1 MTAISDLSGL
11 SGLSGLSSLS
21 GLFFLILLVFSHMLA
36 DFVLQPNRW
45 VDGKYEDGWRS
56 RYLYLHVCVVA
67 LLAGSVAWAF
77 LGLFPAALVFASFF
91 LSHLAIDMVKSRC
104 EDTAR
109 SFVGAQAAHM
119 IIIILVWITLYHP
132 DFASLQGRLSEP
144 TLICITVVLLSYTLI
159 FQPAGIFVSKMTRGW
174 RDKIQED
181 DKNKGRESGSLES
194 AGRYIGYLER
204 FLILTFIIFQQYT
217 AIGLLIA
224 AKSIFR
230 YNTNRITGEYILFG
244 TLLSFSIAIF
254 VGFFANLFLSL
265 FLPDEVWYI
274 LNTFIYNPAALP

>member
-1 MTAISDLSGL
+1 MTAILD
-11 SGLSGLSSLS
+11 LSGLSSLS
-21 GLFFLILLVFSHMLA
+21 GPSSLSGLLFLILLVFSHMLA
-36 DFVLQPNRW
+36 DFVLQPDRW
-45 VDGKYEDGWRS
+45 VDGKKEAGWRS
-56 RYLYLHVCVVA
+56 RYLYLHVFIVA
-67 LLAGSVAWAF
+67 LLAGSIAWAF
-77 LGLFPAALVFASFF
+77 LGLFPAALVFTAFF
-91 LSHLAIDMVKSRC
+91 VSHLVIDIVKSRC
-104 EDTAR
+104 QDTVR
-109 SFVGAQAAHM
+109 SFVGDQTAHI
-119 IIIILVWITLYHP
+119 IIIILVWIILFHP
-132 DFASLQGRLSEP
+132 DFSSLQSRLSEP
-144 TLICITVVLLSYTLI
+144 TLISISVVLLSYTVI

-181 DKNKGRESGSLES
+181 EKNKGSGGRSLES

-265 FLPDEVWYI
+265 FLPEEVWDI
-274 LNTFIYNPAALP
+274 LNMFIYNSAALP

>member
-1 MTAISDLSGL
+1 MTAISGL
-11 SGLSGLSSLS
+11 SGLTSLS
-21 GLFFLILLVFSHMLA
+21 GLFFLILLVFSHILA
-36 DFVLQPNRW
+36 DFVLQPRRW
-45 VDGKYEDGWRS
+45 VDSKNGAGWRS
-56 RYLYLHVCVVA
+56 KYLYLHVFVVA

-77 LGLFPAALVFASFF
+77 LGLFTATLVFMTFF
-91 LSHLAIDMVKSRC
+91 ISHLAIDIAKSRC
-104 EDTAR
+104 KDTVG
-109 SFVGAQAAHM
+109 SFLGDQAAHM
-119 IIIILVWITLYHP
+119 IIIILVWIALFHP
-132 DFASLQGRLSEP
+132 DFSSLQRRLSEP
-144 TLICITVVLLSYTLI
+144 TLISITGVLLSYTLI
-159 FQPAGIFVSKMTRGW
+159 FQPAGIFVSKMTRSW

-181 DKNKGRESGSLES
+181 DKNKGDGGKSLES

-204 FLILTFIIFQQYT
+204 FLILTFIISQQYT

-265 FLPDEVWYI
+265 FLPDEVWDI
-274 LNTFIYNPAALP
+274 LNIFIYNSAALP

>member
-1 MTAISDLSGL
+1 MTAIPE
-11 SGLSGLSSLS
+11 LSGLSSLPSLS
-21 GLFFLILLVFSHMLA
+21 GLLFLILLVFSHILA
-36 DFVLQPNRW
+36 DFVLQPNGW
-45 VDGKYEDGWRS
+45 VDSKNEAGWRS
-56 RYLYLHVCVVA
+56 RYLYLHVLVVA

-77 LGLFPAALVFASFF
+77 IGLFPAALVFMTFF
-91 LSHLAIDMVKSRC
+91 ASHLAIDIAKSRC

-109 SFVGAQAAHM
+109 SFVGDQAAHM
-119 IIIILVWITLYHP
+119 IIITLVWMALFHP
-132 DFASLQGRLSEP
+132 DLSSLQSHLSEP
-144 TLICITVVLLSYTLI
+144 TLISISVVLLSYTLI
-159 FQPAGIFVSKMTRGW
+159 FQPAGIFVSKMTRSW

-181 DKNKGRESGSLES
+181 DKNKGDRGRSLES

-265 FLPDEVWYI
+265 FLPDEVWDI

>member
-1 MTAISDLSGL
+1 
-11 SGLSGLSSLS
+11 
-21 GLFFLILLVFSHMLA
+21 MLA

-91 LSHLAIDMVKSRC
+91 LSHLAIDIVKSRC
-104 EDTAR
+104 EDTVR
-109 SFVGAQAAHM
+109 SFVGDQAAHM
-119 IIIILVWITLYHP
+119 IIIILVWMTLFHP
-132 DFASLQGRLSEP
+132 DFSSLQGRLSEP
-144 TLICITVVLLSYTLI
+144 TLICITVVLLSYTAI

-181 DKNKGRESGSLES
+181 DKNKGRGSGSGSLES

-265 FLPDEVWYI
+265 FLPEEVWYI

>member
-1 MTAISDLSGL
+1 MTAISD
-11 SGLSGLSSLS
+11 LSGLSSLS

-91 LSHLAIDMVKSRC
+91 LSHLAIDIVKSRC
-104 EDTAR
+104 GDTVR
-109 SFVGAQAAHM
+109 SFVGDQSAHM
-119 IIIILVWITLYHP
+119 IIIILVWITLFHP
-132 DFASLQGRLSEP
+132 DFSSLQGRLSEP
-144 TLICITVVLLSYTLI
+144 TLICITVVLLSYTAI

-181 DKNKGRESGSLES
+181 DKNKGRGSGSLES

-265 FLPDEVWYI
+265 LLPEEVWDI
-274 LNTFIYNPAALP
+274 LNIFIYNPAALP

>member
-1 MTAISDLSGL
+1 MTAIPE
-11 SGLSGLSSLS
+11 LSGLSSL
-21 GLFFLILLVFSHMLA
+21 LFLILLVFSHILT
-36 DFVLQPNRW
+36 DFVLQPNGW
-45 VDGKYEDGWRS
+45 VDSKNEAGWRS
-56 RYLYLHVCVVA
+56 RYLYIHVFVVA
-67 LLAGSVAWAF
+67 LLAGSVAWAL
-77 LGLFPAALVFASFF
+77 LGLFPAGLVFTTFF
-91 LSHLAIDMVKSRC
+91 VSHLAIDIAKSRC
-104 EDTAR
+104 EDTVR
-109 SFVGAQAAHM
+109 SFVGDQAAHM
-119 IIIILVWITLYHP
+119 IIIILVWVALFHP
-132 DFASLQGRLSEP
+132 DLSSLQGLLSEP
-144 TLICITVVLLSYTLI
+144 TLICIAVVLLSYTVI

-181 DKNKGRESGSLES
+181 DKSRGIGGRSLES

-254 VGFFANLFLSL
+254 VGFFANLFLSF
-265 FLPDEVWYI
+265 FLPDEVWDI
-274 LNTFIYNPAALP
+274 LNIFIYKSTALP

>member
-1 MTAISDLSGL
+1 MTAVPE
-11 SGLSGLSSLS
+11 LSGLSSLS
-21 GLFFLILLVFSHMLA
+21 GLFFLILLVFSHILA
-36 DFVLQPNRW
+36 DFVLQPNGW
-45 VDGKYEDGWRS
+45 VDSKNEAGWRS
-56 RYLYLHVCVVA
+56 RYLYLHVLVVA

-77 LGLFPAALVFASFF
+77 LGLFTAALVFTTFF
-91 LSHLAIDMVKSRC
+91 ASHLAIDIAKSRC
-104 EDTAR
+104 KDTVR
-109 SFVGAQAAHM
+109 SFVGDQAAHM
-119 IIIILVWITLYHP
+119 IIIILVWMALFHP
-132 DFASLQGRLSEP
+132 DLSSLQRHLSEP
-144 TLICITVVLLSYTLI
+144 TLISISVVLLSYTLI

-174 RDKIQED
+174 RDQIQED
-181 DKNKGRESGSLES
+181 DKNKGDRGRSLES

-265 FLPDEVWYI
+265 FLPDEVWDI
-274 LNTFIYNPAALP
+274 LNTFIYNLAALQ

>member
-1 MTAISDLSGL
+1 MITISGL
-11 SGLSGLSSLS
+11 L
-21 GLFFLILLVFSHMLA
+21 FLILLLFSHILA
-36 DFVLQPNRW
+36 DFVLQPNTW
-45 VDGKYEDGWRS
+45 VNSKNENGWRS
-56 RYLYLHVCVVA
+56 RHLYFHAFLVA
-67 LLAGSVAWAF
+67 FLAGSVAWAF
-77 LGLFPAALVFASFF
+77 LGLFTAILVFLTLFI
-91 LSHLAIDMVKSRC
+91 SHLAIDMVKSRC

-109 SFVGAQAAHM
+109 SFVGDQAAHM
-119 IIIILVWITLYHP
+119 IIIILVWQLLFHP
-132 DFASLQGRLSEP
+132 DLSSIQTYFSEP
-144 TLICITVVLLSYTLI
+144 TLMCISVVLLSYTI
-159 FQPAGIFVSKMTRGW
+159 MFQPAGIFISKTTQIW

-181 DKNKGRESGSLES
+181 DKNKGKSLER

-244 TLLSFSIAIF
+244 TLLSFSIAIL

-265 FLPDEVWYI
+265 FLPDDVWAI
-274 LNTFIYNPAALP
+274 LNNFIYNSTAQR

>member
-1 MTAISDLSGL
+1 MTAIPE
-11 SGLSGLSSLS
+11 LSGLSSL
-21 GLFFLILLVFSHMLA
+21 LFLILLVFSHILT
-36 DFVLQPNRW
+36 DFVLQPNGW
-45 VDGKYEDGWRS
+45 VDSKNEAGWRS
-56 RYLYLHVCVVA
+56 RYLYIHVFVVA
-67 LLAGSVAWAF
+67 LLAGSVAWAL
-77 LGLFPAALVFASFF
+77 LGLFPAGLVFTTFF
-91 LSHLAIDMVKSRC
+91 VSHLAIDIAKSRC
-104 EDTAR
+104 EDTVR
-109 SFVGAQAAHM
+109 SFVGDQAAHM
-119 IIIILVWITLYHP
+119 IIIILVWVALFHP
-132 DFASLQGRLSEP
+132 DLSSLQGLLSEP
-144 TLICITVVLLSYTLI
+144 TLICIAVVLLSYTVI

-181 DKNKGRESGSLES
+181 DKSRGIGGRSLES

-265 FLPDEVWYI
+265 FLPDEVWDI
-274 LNTFIYNPAALP
+274 LNIFIYKSTALP